1 MNCLPFAHTANQ
13 PICPFTWIT
22 PLNRFSWKNRKLTKH
37 VWAVFAAQKFHSF
50 WLLLVTS
57 CKEMQ
62 IAYTAQIINQLFHLL
77 NLAYTYGDA
86 FYGLIPMLM
95 SKNVSIDVSKDS
107 PFHTFQLPLFRRSY
121 LPDHRS
127 HFLLI
132 RRTEDKSPRSLPCL
146 LDQERDEHHHRIH
159 SRHLLSLDTRNKI

>member
-1 MNCLPFAHTANQ
+1 MSCFC
-13 PICPFTWIT
+13 CPEISQFLI
-22 PLNRFSWKNRKLTKH
+22 
-37 VWAVFAAQKFHSF
+37 AAISF
-50 WLLLVTS
+50 VTS

-77 NLAYTYGDA
+77 NLACTYGDS

-95 SKNVSIDVSKDS
+95 SKNVNIDVSKDS
-107 PFHTFQLPLFRRSY
+107 PFHTFQLPLFRLSY

-159 SRHLLSLDTRNKI
+159 SRHLLSLDTGNKI